1 MSVFSKLLGSDTVV
15 EKTVNGIYNGLD
27 NMVYSDEEKKENHKA
42 FLELYEPF
50 KVAQRYLAMTFSIPF
65 AVLHIGAFSLRM
77 AFWDNE
83 PLQASIKVIQV
94 DMNNTLG
101 MIVLTIVGFYFAGGV
116 IEGGVKAFNR
126 VSK

>member
-1 MSVFSKLLGSDTVV
+1 MNLLSKLFGSDTVV

-27 NMVYSDEEKKENHKA
+27 KMVYTDEEKKENHKT
-42 FLELYEPF
+42 FLQLYEPF

-77 AFWDNE
+77 AFWDSE
-83 PLQASIKVIQV
+83 ELQSSMKLIQG
-94 DMNNTLG
+94 DLNDTLG

-116 IEGGVKAFNR
+116 IEGGVKAFKR